1 MAMIRSSSPTHG
13 VIAPNSTHSTQSIA
27 RPQARPGCSTPSIH
41 RPDMTTTSTALLPL
55 LQQVLQEGGIACRVD
70 AGALLLDG
78 GLRLTPHAV
87 AANERDNGGW
97 QTSTVIETQHPVL
110 FADGL
115 FEYQHANGADE
126 QASLLSGFQ
135 TWMRVD
141 LATLQTAV
149 GAADA
154 QGLPMLG
161 LTYPGAEEGEE
172 LQRTVVL
179 GPLAHYR
186 AQEVDASTCGEDD
199 HGSCPCCLFTR
210 SMDAFDELLRARP
223 FLAIRLFASRDAEGL
238 CEADC
243 RVNGHDFAAALPLL
257 RAYAASWPQAGLEFR
272 KQYVVIRTGSP
283 G

>member
-1 MAMIRSSSPTHG
+1 
-13 VIAPNSTHSTQSIA
+13 
-27 RPQARPGCSTPSIH
+27 
-41 RPDMTTTSTALLPL
+41 MTTTSTALLPL
-55 LQQVLQEGGIACRVD
+55 LQQVLQDAGIASRVD
-70 AGALLLDG
+70 GGALVLDS
-78 GLRLTPHAV
+78 GLRLTPHAM
-87 AANERDNGGW
+87 AAHARDNGGW
-97 QTSTVIETQHPVL
+97 QTSTVIEAQHPTL

-135 TWMRVD
+135 AWVRVD

-149 GAADA
+149 GADDA
-154 QGLPMLG
+154 QGLPMMG
-161 LTYPGAEEGEE
+161 LTYPAGDDGKEHG
-172 LQRTVVL
+172 RTVVL

-186 AQEVDASTCGEDD
+186 AQEVEVATCSEDD

-210 SMDAFDELLRARP
+210 SMDAFDELLKARQ
-223 FLAIRLFASRDAEGL
+223 FLAIRLFASRDADGL

-243 RVNGHDFAAALPLL
+243 RVNGHDFAPALPLL

>member
-1 MAMIRSSSPTHG
+1 
-13 VIAPNSTHSTQSIA
+13 
-27 RPQARPGCSTPSIH
+27 
-41 RPDMTTTSTALLPL
+41 MTTTSAALLPL
-55 LQQVLQEGGIACRVD
+55 LQQVLQEAGTASRVD
-70 AGALLLDG
+70 GGALLLDS

-87 AANERDNGGW
+87 AAHARDNGGW
-97 QTSTVIETQHPVL
+97 QTSTVIESQHRVL

-115 FEYQHANGADE
+115 FEYQHANGTDE

-135 TWMRVD
+135 AWVRVD
-141 LATLQTAV
+141 LGTLQTAI
-149 GAADA
+149 GAEDA
-154 QGLPMLG
+154 QGLPMMG
-161 LTYPGAEEGEE
+161 LTYPAGDDGQE
-172 LQRTVVL
+172 LERTVVL

-186 AQEVDASTCGEDD
+186 EHEMDTGPRSEDD

-210 SMDAFDELLRARP
+210 SIDALDALLKTRS
-223 FLAIRLFASRDAEGL
+223 FLAIRLFASRDADGL

>member
-1 MAMIRSSSPTHG
+1 
-13 VIAPNSTHSTQSIA
+13 
-27 RPQARPGCSTPSIH
+27 
-41 RPDMTTTSTALLPL
+41 MTTGSIALLPL
-55 LQQVLQEGGIACRVD
+55 LQQVLQEDGITCRVD
-70 AGALLLDG
+70 DSALQLDS
-78 GLRLTPHAV
+78 GLRLTPHAM
-87 AANERDNGGW
+87 AAQARDNGGW
-97 QTSTVIETQHPVL
+97 QTSTVIEIQHPVL

-126 QASLLSGFQ
+126 RASLLSGLQ
-135 TWMRVD
+135 TWVRVD

-161 LTYPGAEEGEE
+161 LTYPAGDEGEE

-186 AQEVDASTCGEDD
+186 AQEVDASTCREDD

-210 SMDAFDELLRARP
+210 SMDAFDDLLKARP

-272 KQYVVIRTGSP
+272 KQYVVIRTGAP
-283 G
+283 A